1 MKPERLLRTW
11 TAEEMAMLA
20 TAVRDGRPLEAV
32 AEELGQSLNA
42 VRIRR
47 QRQFPLPKPAA
58 CVNHGWSPG
67 LGRIPR
73 FWTEERVDA
82 GLRDF
87 ADRNPGQ
94 LPNSDH
100 EYSRLKR
107 GHMEW
112 PTAQS
117 VLEIHASMANAWAAI
132 SAPKRRYTRGWNP
145 WTQEEDDY
153 LIEHAGEQTLKIIA
167 KHLGRSWSACKRRLY
182 DLGAGRARDVAGYL
196 SAQQV
201 ATEYRCPVSRV
212 TKLIQTGEL
221 RAFRV
226 RGGHYW
232 RIDLEDLPPVEAKL
246 KAPRRTHRRS
256 ELDVGDY
263 RKRKGLM
270 RRVGAD
276 GRMRDVPVTRKGELV
291 QLAKRDRARLA
302 AGMRVAVRMMEEEGL
317 IVDLG
322 EAS

>member
-1 MKPERLLRTW
+1 MKPESFKRTW
-11 TAEEMAMLA
+11 TPEETAALAE
-20 TAVRDGRPLEAV
+20 AVRTGRPLQDV
-32 AEELGQSLNA
+32 AEELGRSLNA

-47 QRQFPLPKPAA
+47 QRCFPLPKPAPG
-58 CVNHGWSPG
+58 VNHGWSPG
-67 LGRIPR
+67 MGRIEKY
-73 FWTEERVDA
+73 WTPERVEA

-87 ADRNPGQ
+87 ASRHKGQ

-100 EYSRLKR
+100 DYSRLKK

-117 VLEIHASMANAWAAI
+117 VLELYGTMAKAWAGI
-132 SAPKRRYTRGWNP
+132 GAPKSRYTRGWNE
-145 WTQEEDDY
+145 WTQEDDDY
-153 LIEHAGEQTLKIIA
+153 LLEHAGEQTLKIIA

-182 DLGAGRARDVAGYL
+182 DLGAGPARNVSGHL

-201 ATEYRCPVSRV
+201 AAEYRCPVGRV
-212 TKLIQTGEL
+212 TKLIQSGEL

-232 RIDLEDLPPVEAKL
+232 RIDLEDLPAVEAKL
-246 KAPRRTHRRS
+246 KAPRRTHRRA
-256 ELDVGDY
+256 ELDLGDY
-263 RKRKGLM
+263 RKRKGLV
-270 RRVGAD
+270 RRLGPD
-276 GRMRDVPVTRKGELV
+276 GRTRDVPVTRKGELV
-291 QLAKRDRARLA
+291 QQAKRDRKRLE
-302 AGMRVAVRMMEEEGL
+302 AGLRVAVQMMADEGL